1 MKITNDYYMNIF
13 WEYAPIDI
21 FVDDLIF
28 DSQNDN
34 SSEEELLKEEKF
46 YF

>member
-1 MKITNDYYMNIF
+1 MKITNDYDMNIF